1 MPILFNL
8 PFLQASSEAHLIKHG
23 VPCSDADI
31 IIEESS
37 VLYFER
43 LRSPKKLFNSI
54 KKQAAIKIFLEAAA
68 RDY

>member
-1 MPILFNL
+1 MANINHNANSIQFPLF
-8 PFLQASSEAHLIKHG
+8 ASKLEAHLIKHG

-43 LRSPKKLFNSI
+43 LRSPKNCSI
-54 KKQAAIKIFLEAAA
+54 
-68 RDY
+68 R